1 MRVQLPRDEK
11 CAGGMMM
18 SNRLISSRFLSVI
31 GGIFLLTALN
41 AGPVAAGKAADDFIR
56 TVGQQAIDTLTGKE
70 LTDEQRRAGFRAILT
85 RRFELPLIARFTL
98 GRHWR
103 KASDEQR
110 KEYVGLFED
119 YIVLAYA
126 ALFRD
131 YNGESFSVGEG
142 RKINDTDVAV
152 KSELSLK
159 DGRKIVVYW
168 RVRSKSEFKIIDI
181 VIEGVSMVITQREEF
196 AAIINSN
203 GGTIDGLL
211 VALRKKTQ
219 K

>member
-1 MRVQLPRDEK
+1 
-11 CAGGMMM
+11 M
-18 SNRLISSRFLSVI
+18 SKWLIASRFRFSV
-31 GGIFLLTALN
+31 GIIVLLAALN
-41 AGPVAAGKAADDFIR
+41 AGPATAGKDADDFIK
-56 TVGQQAIDTLTGKE
+56 TVGQQAIDSLTGKD

-103 KASDEQR
+103 KASEAQR

-119 YIVLAYA
+119 YIVQAYA
-126 ALFRD
+126 TLFRD

-142 RKINDTDVAV
+142 RKINETDVAV

-159 DGRKIVVYW
+159 DGRKIDVYW
-168 RVRSKSEFKIIDI
+168 RVRSKSEFKIIDVVI
-181 VIEGVSMVITQREEF
+181 VGVSMVITQREEF
-196 AAIINSN
+196 SAIINSN
-203 GGTIDGLL
+203 GGTLDGLL
-211 VALRKKTQ
+211 TALRKKTR